1 MNISIDFKSYLIAQL
16 FFLGVGGTQATPPP
30 PPALCVSPP
39 DCIWLYSFR
48 VNDESPLKNES
59 AVSRTDVEPE
69 PADVT
74 HHTQN
79 ASDLDYHSMG

>member
-1 MNISIDFKSYLIAQL
+1 MNISINFKSYLIAQL
-16 FFLGVGGTQATPPP
+16 FFGGGGGTQAPPP
-30 PPALCVSPP
+30 LCVSPP